1 VSGFFCAAFWL
12 CGDSIAPEVTSCDRV
27 GDVMGYLSNFGE
39 DGFISYAHNDDDV
52 YGPET
57 LGWVTRLHQDLNQR
71 VRTRLGANIQLW
83 RDSEIRN
90 HGVFSNKIFN
100 RLIKTATFIS
110 VLSPSF
116 LNSEWCLREVE
127 AFARNADNDNGV
139 LIDDERS
146 RIFKVEKM
154 PVGRNELPPVM
165 QGTKTYRFYEPH
177 PDQPNRPRE
186 LRPFLGEGYT
196 RRYFEQL
203 DELAIDIAALLCD
216 MAQYQSCGHA
226 RNDPDRATV
235 YVAEMT

>member
-1 VSGFFCAAFWL
+1 
-12 CGDSIAPEVTSCDRV
+12 V

-57 LGWVTRLHQDLNQR
+57 LGWVTRLRQDLNQR

-90 HGVFSNKIFN
+90 HDVFSNKIFN

-139 LIDDERS
+139 LIAPAYDGRDARRNSERASFRNHLHCRGISAARAVISDAVRGSRARS
-146 RIFKVEKM
+146 RF
-154 PVGRNELPPVM
+154 G
-165 QGTKTYRFYEPH
+165 
-177 PDQPNRPRE
+177 D
-186 LRPFLGEGYT
+186 
-196 RRYFEQL
+196 RYF
-203 DELAIDIAALLCD
+203 
-216 MAQYQSCGHA
+216 
-226 RNDPDRATV
+226 P
-235 YVAEMT
+235 